1 MEISFLG
8 ACGTV
13 TGSMYLITTDKKR
26 KILVDSGVFQGE
38 WEDLNHSTFPFDP
51 CEIDYVILTHAHL
64 DHIGRL
70 PKLVKEGFEGK
81 ILGTP
86 ATLDLA
92 RIILMDAAKLQSE
105 EFETQK
111 KRNDRKGIE
120 TPEPL
125 YTLEDAIATMSYFK
139 PISGYDKEIEI
150 LEGVTIIWRDAGHI
164 LGSAFLEMTID
175 GHKVVFS
182 GDLGNRKKPIIRDP
196 ESIKMKD
203 AELIVVESTYGSR
216 LHKSIEESK
225 EEFLNAL
232 KETLPKGNVVIPSF
246 AIERAQ
252 DLLYYIREFKEEG
265 LLSKD
270 VKVFLDSPL
279 AISATNI
286 FRAHKECFDDEA
298 RELLKQKRDLFSFPN
313 LFFTRSK
320 EASMEINNIKSG
332 AIIIAGSGM
341 CTGGRIK
348 HHLKHNL
355 WREEC
360 AVIFVGYQAAGT
372 LGRRI
377 VDGEEEVEIYGETVK
392 VNAKIYTINGFSAH
406 ADQQEILDWVSSVDK
421 NTKVV
426 VTHGEEVERDTLAE
440 KLKELGFNEILKPKL
455 KDIITL

>member
-38 WEDLNHSTFPFDP
+38 WEDLNHSSFPFDP
-51 CEIDYVILTHAHL
+51 YEIDYVILTHAHL

-150 LEGVTIIWRDAGHI
+150 LEGVTITWRDAGHI

-182 GDLGNRKKPIIRDP
+182 GDLGNRNKPIIRDP

-360 AVIFVGYQAAGT
+360 AVLFVGYQAAGT

-377 VDGEEEVEIYGETVK
+377 VDGEKEVEIYGETVK
-392 VNAKIYTINGFSAH
+392 VNSKIYTINGFSAH
-406 ADQQEILDWVSSVDK
+406 ADQQEILDWVSPVDK

-426 VTHGEEVERDTLAE
+426 ITHGEEVERDALAE

>member
-26 KILVDSGVFQGE
+26 KILVDSGIFQGK
-38 WEDLNHSTFPFDP
+38 WEDLNHSSFPFDP
-51 CEIDYVILTHAHL
+51 YEIDYVILTHAHL

-120 TPEPL
+120 TREPL

-150 LEGVTIIWRDAGHI
+150 LEGVTITWRDAGHI

-182 GDLGNRKKPIIRDP
+182 GDLGNRNKPIIRDP

-252 DLLYYIREFKEEG
+252 DLLYYIREFKEVG
-265 LLSKD
+265 LLSKN

-298 RELLKQKRDLFSFPN
+298 RELLKQKSDLFSFPN

-360 AVIFVGYQAAGT
+360 AVVFVGYQAAGT

-377 VDGEEEVEIYGETVK
+377 VAGEEEVEIYGETVK

-406 ADQQEILDWVSSVDK
+406 AGQQEILDWVSAVDK

-426 VTHGEEVERDTLAE
+426 VTHGEEVERDALAE